1 LPRLVESLIGAAHDG
16 RVTAP
21 SAPGRSSGRLL
32 FRLAVIVASVVAAI
46 VGSVLLVTQANG
58 PTGST
63 AAPVL
68 PPGGKVV
75 ARIRIG
81 RASPVLAQ
89 RSGGPLAVG
98 EGAVWAMSDVKGTL
112 MRIDPARNA
121 VVARIK
127 VGTRRRPPLATA
139 PSGSPIRP

>member
-1 LPRLVESLIGAAHDG
+1 MIFWNRSGFPLDLPRLVESLIGAAHDE
-16 RVTAP
+16 RMTAP
-21 SAPGRSSGRLL
+21 SAPARSSARLL

-46 VGSVLLVTQANG
+46 VGSVLLAKKANG

-81 RASPVLAQ
+81 RTNAALAQ
-89 RSGGPLAVG
+89 RA
-98 EGAVWAMSDVKGTL
+98 EGRS
-112 MRIDPARNA
+112 
-121 VVARIK
+121 
-127 VGTRRRPPLATA
+127 
-139 PSGSPIRP
+139 PSGKALSGR